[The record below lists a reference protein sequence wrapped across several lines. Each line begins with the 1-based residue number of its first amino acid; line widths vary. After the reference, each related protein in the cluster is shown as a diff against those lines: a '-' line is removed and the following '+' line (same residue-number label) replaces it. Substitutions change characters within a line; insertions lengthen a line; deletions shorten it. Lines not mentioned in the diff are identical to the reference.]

1 MLRPWAAPLLLIALP
16 LAVSAQ
22 DQAARPPAAT
32 PPGPQQQ
39 PQQAPQPDHRASQT
53 LKAVDDLM
61 WQLKLQDVAIVDKVA
76 FTSLPPA
83 KIPNPNA
90 PGATNPLI
98 VHAYTFIPKTIDR
111 IDRSKK
117 HPLVA
122 FVHQGIHASF
132 DTNDAHVTHELVE
145 QGYTV
150 IAADYRGSTGYGQQ
164 FYDQI
169 DYGGREVDDVWA
181 SVEWALDNFDFI
193 DPKRIGIVGWS
204 HGGMITLHSIFQH
217 PGKFAVAY
225 AGVPVSD
232 IIFRLG
238 YQNEGYRGIF
248 SAPNHIGKTVRQD
261 IGEYWKRSPISQVSK
276 LATPLMIHTNTN
288 DEDVNYL
295 EVERLAQALKA
306 EGKKFEYKVYQNAPG
321 GHMFNRLDTRLAR
334 ESRAEIYRFLA
345 TYLKPAAAK

>member
-1 MLRPWAAPLLLIALP
+1 MRLTLALFTSAIVVLAQDPPAPRLAAP
-16 LAVSAQ
+16 
-22 DQAARPPAAT
+22 PATA
-32 PPGPQQQ
+32 PSGQGQQV
-39 PQQAPQPDHRASQT
+39 PDHRTNQL

-61 WQLKLQDVAIVDKVA
+61 WQLKLQDIATVDKVT
-76 FTSLPPA
+76 FTSLPPTKPA
-83 KIPNPNA
+83 VPTS

-98 VHAYTFIPKTIDR
+98 VTAYTFIPKSIDR
-111 IDRSKK
+111 NKK
-117 HPLVA
+117 QPLIV

-132 DTNDAHVTHELVE
+132 DTKDAHVTREFVE

-150 IAADYRGSTGYGQQ
+150 IACDYRGSTGYGAS

-181 SVEWALDNFDFI
+181 TTQWALENFDFI
-193 DPKRIGIVGWS
+193 DPKRVGIVGWS
-204 HGGMITLHSIFQH
+204 HGGMITLLSIFQH
-217 PGKFAVAY
+217 TDAYAVAY

-248 SAPNHIGKTVRQD
+248 SAPNHIGKTVRDD
-261 IGEYWKRSPISQVSK
+261 IQEYWKRSPISHVAK
-276 LATPLMIHTNTN
+276 LATPLMIHANTS

-295 EVERLAQALKA
+295 EVERLATALKA

-321 GHMFNRLDTRLAR
+321 GHMFNRLDNNLAR
-334 ESRAEIYRFLA
+334 ESRAEIHKFLA
-345 TYLKPAAAK
+345 RYLKPSGK

>member
-1 MLRPWAAPLLLIALP
+1 MRFLTVTLLCAAYAL
-16 LAVSAQ
+16 AQ
-22 DQAARPPAAT
+22 DPPAPARAPAANAPAAT
-32 PPGPQQQ
+32 AAAPAGPG
-39 PQQAPQPDHRASQT
+39 AAPDHRSSQI

-61 WQLKLQDVAIVDKVA
+61 WQLKLQDIAAVDKVS
-76 FTSLPPA
+76 FTSLPPS
-83 KIPNPNA
+83 KIRNPTA
-90 PGATNPLI
+90 PGATNPI
-98 VHAYTFIPKTIDR
+98 IIHAYTFIPKS

-117 HPLVA
+117 HPMIA
-122 FVHQGIHASF
+122 FVHQGIHANF
-132 DTNDAHVTHELVE
+132 DTTDAHVTRELVE

-150 IAADYRGSTGYGQQ
+150 IACDYRGSTGYGAGL
-164 FYDQI
+164 YDQI

-181 SVEWALDNFDFI
+181 TVQWGLENFDFV
-193 DPKRIGIVGWS
+193 DPKRVGIVGWS

-217 PGKFAVAY
+217 PDAFAVAY

-248 SAPNHIGKTVRQD
+248 SAPNHIGKTVRD
-261 IGEYWKRSPISQVSK
+261 DVAEYWKRSPISQVSK

-295 EVERLAQALKA
+295 EVERLAQALRG

-321 GHMFNRLDTRLAR
+321 GHMFNRLDTKLAR
-334 ESRAEIYRFLA
+334 ESRAEIYKFLA
-345 TYLKPAAAK
+345 NYLKPTGR